1 MDFSESSEHE
11 MLRAAVRDVAAKF
24 GHEYYA
30 EKVRAGARATEL
42 WDAIGELG
50 FLGVHLPEE
59 YGGGGA
65 GMVELAIVC
74 EELAAQGCPLLLI
87 LVSPAI
93 CGELIATFGTT
104 TQKDRWL
111 RPMAMGA
118 KMVFAITEP
127 DAGSNSHNIATTA
140 TRDGDVYRL
149 NGSKTYISGVDEA
162 DAMVVVTRTST
173 DPDSGRARLSLFVVD
188 TTAPGLERTLIPM
201 EISGPEKQFTL
212 FFDDVEVPADRL
224 LGDEGEG
231 LRQVFV
237 GLNPERIMSAAICT
251 GIGRYALE
259 KAAAYANDREVWGTP
274 IGRHQGIAHP
284 LATAKIE
291 VELARLMTLKA
302 AWLHDQSHTTNT
314 EPHRSGGEQLGS
326 IPTKHTSTH
335 TERTSSSGGSGGEQF
350 RSVPTHTSR
359 SDFERRNKESAEA
372 ANMAK
377 YAAAEAGLHALDAAI
392 QTHGGNGLS
401 SEYGLADL
409 WGMVRL
415 LRIAPVSREMVL
427 NFVAQQSLG
436 LPKSY

>member
-1 MDFSESSEHE
+1 MDFAESPEHE
-11 MLRAAVRDVAAKF
+11 MLRAAVRDVAAKY

-30 EKVRAGARATEL
+30 EKVRTGERATEL

-93 CGELIATFGTT
+93 CGELIATFGTAA
-104 TQKDRWL
+104 QKDRWL
-111 RPMAMGA
+111 RPMAEGA

-140 TRDGDVYRL
+140 TRDGDAYRL

-173 DPDSGRARLSLFVVD
+173 DPDSGRARLSLFVID
-188 TTAPGLERTLIPM
+188 TDAPGLERTLIPM

-224 LGDEGEG
+224 LGGVDEG

-251 GIGRYALE
+251 GIGRYALD

-302 AWLHDQSHTTNT
+302 AWLHDHS
-314 EPHRSGGEQLGS
+314 RLGS
-326 IPTKHTSTH
+326 IPSKHASTD
-335 TERTSSSGGSGGEQF
+335 TERTS
-350 RSVPTHTSR
+350 
-359 SDFERRNKESAEA
+359 NKDAAEA

-377 YAAAEAGLHALDAAI
+377 YTAAEAGLHALDAAI